1 MSKKEGKNLK
11 EAYPSIP
18 FVPSCLKDEGSCENE
33 SCVLFL
39 FFNKLFKWL
48 GFFPTPFIG
57 HNVSSHNSG
66 NVILLIGANPIIDT
80 L

>member
-39 FFNKLFKWL
+39 FFNKLFK
-48 GFFPTPFIG
+48 
-57 HNVSSHNSG
+57 
-66 NVILLIGANPIIDT
+66 
-80 L
+80 